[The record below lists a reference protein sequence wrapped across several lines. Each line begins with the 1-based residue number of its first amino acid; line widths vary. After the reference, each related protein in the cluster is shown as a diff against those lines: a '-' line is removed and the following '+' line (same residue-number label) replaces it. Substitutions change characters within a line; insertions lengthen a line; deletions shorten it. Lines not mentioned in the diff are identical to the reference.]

1 MKSIIFLLGFL
12 FITNSN
18 AQKIDCSSKIKMYQ
32 EQLGANKILESFESW
47 NEVRKNCPKENEVIY
62 TDGIQILSF
71 KIDNANPEEK
81 EKWVRDLLKLYDQ
94 FNKNFPLAIPD
105 FEVKKAMTLVTYKI
119 DSKEEIF
126 NLLESGYLKDPNYF
140 IEANSI
146 YTYFMLYCDRFNNG
160 DKKITPSL
168 VLEKYASLNAVLNK
182 LKEKNTENKDYNTVQ
197 RAIDDLIKDIAT
209 CENQADFYAKNF
221 EQNKENSDWIT
232 SALLSLSRKCSTK
245 PIFQTLAEK
254 LYSIKV
260 TQQSANFMALSSVKQ
275 RKFPDAIKYYDESA
289 ALQNNPLEKAKI
301 YYTLATGLLA
311 NVKPKSK
318 EYLHKA
324 LLADPTM
331 GKAYLFLAQLYSN
344 GAKDCGATDFE
355 KKAVYYL
362 AIETAQKATLADPRL
377 KPTVEKLTS
386 NFTPNSLSSSDI
398 SKAKMNGKTLT
409 IGCWINETVTFPVK

>member
-18 AQKIDCSSKIKMYQ
+18 AQKIDCTSKIKLYQ
-32 EQLGANKILESFESW
+32 ELLVSNKISQSFESW
-47 NEVRKNCPKENEVIY
+47 NEVRKICPKDSEVIY
-62 TDGIQILSF
+62 TDGIQILNY
-71 KIDNANPEEK
+71 KINNANSEEK
-81 EKWVRDLLKLYDQ
+81 EKWVRELLKLYDQ
-94 FNKNFPLAIPD
+94 YNKNFPLAIPD
-105 FEVKKAMTLVTYKI
+105 FEVKKAMALVTYKI

-126 NLLESGYLKDPNYF
+126 SLLDNGYLKDANYLT
-140 IEANSI
+140 EANSI
-146 YTYFMLYCDRFNNG
+146 YTYFSLYCERYNNG
-160 DKKITPSL
+160 DKKITPNL

-182 LKEKNTENKDYNTVQ
+182 LKEKNTENNDNNTVQ

-209 CENQADFYAKNF
+209 CENQSDYYTKNF
-221 EQNKENSDWIT
+221 DQNKENVDWLT
-232 SALLSLSRKCSTK
+232 SALISLSRKCSTK

-260 TQQSANFMALSSVKQ
+260 TEKSANFMALSSVKQ

-289 ALQNNPLEKAKI
+289 ALQKNPLEKAKI

-311 NVKPKSK
+311 NEMPKSK
-318 EYLHKA
+318 EYLQKA

-344 GAKDCGATDFE
+344 GSKDCAGTDFE
-355 KKAVYYL
+355 KKAINYL
-362 AIETAQKATLADPRL
+362 AIETAQKATIADPKL
-377 KPTVEKLTS
+377 KPTVDKLTS
-386 NFTPNSLSSSDI
+386 TFAPNSLSPSEI

-409 IGCWINETVTFPVK
+409 IGCWINETITFPAK